1 MDHNISIDE
10 EWAIFY
16 RVEWKVDL
24 IHKFCNSYKA
34 EAVFFVDQEIKEK
47 ITCIG
52 CGEKVPQHILGLA
65 RIYCIEIKI

>member
-24 IHKFCNSYKA
+24 IHKFCNNKNHLPHASLYFDTDIPPKCYDCGTK
-34 EAVFFVDQEIKEK
+34 VPEK
-47 ITCIG
+47 IVAITR
-52 CGEKVPQHILGLA
+52 L
-65 RIYCIEIKI
+65 YCSKIKI